1 MAQDSNK
8 VFDIVALGE
17 AMVEFNQATPGEP
30 NYRQGFGG
38 DTSNAVI
45 AASRQGART
54 AYLSRV
60 GDDSFGAML
69 LALWR
74 EEGVDTSAVRR
85 DAGASTGLYFV
96 NHGPDGHA
104 FSYLRAGSAASRMQ
118 AQAMDLDV
126 VASAQWLHVSA
137 ISQAISASA
146 CDTVFA
152 AIERARAAGTQVSY
166 DPNLRLALWPMA
178 RARAIIC
185 STIGMTDL
193 FMPSLDEAV
202 ALAGTDDVETVFAW
216 CRTQGARSVVLKC
229 GPKGSWYA
237 DAGAAPQLVAGYPV
251 EAVDATGAGD
261 CFDGSLLAR
270 LAAGDTLGEAVRY
283 ANVSAALSTLGH
295 GAVAPIPVAE
305 RVRAAL
311 NTSVQA

>member
-1 MAQDSNK
+1 MNRKYD
-8 VFDIVALGE
+8 VVALGE
-17 AMVEFNQATPGEP
+17 AMVEFNQTTPRDT

-54 AYLSRV
+54 AYLSCV

-69 LALWR
+69 LQLWR
-74 EEGVDTSAVRR
+74 AEGVDTSAVACDP
-85 DAGASTGLYFV
+85 DAPTGLYFV

-104 FSYLRAGSAASRMQ
+104 FSYLRAGSAASRMRPQ
-118 AQAMDLDV
+118 SMDMDI
-126 VASAQWLHVSA
+126 VASARWLHVSA

-152 AIERARAAGTQVSY
+152 AIERARAAGTHVSY
-166 DPNLRLALWPMA
+166 DPNLRLALWPLA

-185 STIGMTDL
+185 ATLGMTDL
-193 FMPSLDEAV
+193 FMPSVDEAV
-202 ALAGTDDVETVFAW
+202 ALAGTDDVDTVFAW
-216 CRTQGARSVVLKC
+216 CRAHGARAVVLKC
-229 GPKGSWYA
+229 GPKGAWYA
-237 DAGAAPQLVAGYPV
+237 QGDAAPQLAAGYPV

-270 LAAGDTLGEAVRY
+270 LAAGDTLGDAVRY
-283 ANVSAALSTLGH
+283 ANVSAALSTQGH
-295 GAVAPIPVAE
+295 GAVAPIPTAAQ
-305 RVRAAL
+305 VRAAL
-311 NTSVQA
+311 A

>member
-1 MAQDSNK
+1 MAKD
-8 VFDIVALGE
+8 FDIVALGE
-17 AMVEFNQATPGEP
+17 AMVEFNQATPGEA

-60 GDDSFGAML
+60 GDDRFGAML
-69 LALWR
+69 LDLWR
-74 EEGVDTSAVRR
+74 AEGVDASAVAR
-85 DAGASTGLYFV
+85 DPDAPTGLYFV

-104 FSYLRAGSAASRMQ
+104 FSYLRAGSAASRMRPGN
-118 AQAMDLDV
+118 MDLSA
-126 VASAQWLHVSA
+126 VAATRWLHVSG

-152 AIERARAAGTQVSY
+152 AIDAARAAGARVSF
-166 DPNLRLALWPMA
+166 DPNLRLALWPLA
-178 RARAIIC
+178 RARAVIRA
-185 STIGMTDL
+185 TIGMTDL

-202 ALAGTDDVETVFAW
+202 ALAGTDDVETMFAW
-216 CRTQGARSVVLKC
+216 CRAQGARSVVLKC
-229 GPKGSWYA
+229 GPVGAWYA
-237 DAGAAPQLVAGYPV
+237 EADAAPRLMAGYPV
-251 EAVDATGAGD
+251 QAVDATGAGD

-270 LAAGDTLGEAVRY
+270 LAAGDALADAVRY

-295 GAVAPIPVAE
+295 GAVAPIPTAE

-311 NTSVQA
+311 G

>member
-1 MAQDSNK
+1 MAKDFEK
-8 VFDIVALGE
+8 RFDIVALGE

-60 GDDSFGAML
+60 GDDTFGGML
-69 LALWR
+69 LDLWR
-74 EEGVDTSAVRR
+74 AEGVDVSAVAR
-85 DAGASTGLYFV
+85 DADSPTGLYFV

-104 FSYLRAGSAASRMQ
+104 FSYLRAGSAASRMHPRS
-118 AQAMDLDV
+118 MDLSPIE
-126 VASAQWLHVSA
+126 SARWLHVSG

-152 AIERARAAGTQVSY
+152 AIDIARRAGVKVSF
-166 DPNLRLALWPMA
+166 DPNLRLSLWPLA
-178 RARAIIC
+178 RARAVMGA
-185 STIGMTDL
+185 TVGMTDL

-202 ALAGTDDVETVFAW
+202 ALAGTDDVETMFAW
-216 CRTQGARSVVLKC
+216 CRAQGARSVVLKT
-229 GPKGSWYA
+229 GPKGAWYA
-237 DAGAAPQLVAGYPV
+237 GEGEAPRLAAGYPV
-251 EAVDATGAGD
+251 QAVDATGAGD

-270 LAAGDTLGEAVRY
+270 LAAGDALGDAVRY
-283 ANVSAALSTLGH
+283 ANVSAALSTQGH
-295 GAVAPIPVAE
+295 GAVAPIPGAAQ
-305 RVRAAL
+305 VRAAL
-311 NTSVQA
+311 G

>member
-1 MAQDSNK
+1 LAKESNK

-60 GDDSFGAML
+60 GADSFGGML

-74 EEGVDTSAVRR
+74 DEGVDASAVQR
-85 DAGASTGLYFV
+85 DPDAPTGLYFV
-96 NHGPDGHA
+96 EHGPDGHA

-118 AQAMDLDV
+118 PKTMDLDI
-126 VASAQWLHVSA
+126 VASARWLHISA
-137 ISQAISASA
+137 ISQAISVGA

-152 AIERARAAGTQVSY
+152 AIERARAAGTQVSF
-166 DPNLRLALWPMA
+166 DPNLRLALWPLA

-185 STIGMTDL
+185 ATIGMTDL

-202 ALAGTDDVETVFAW
+202 ALAGTDEVETVFAW
-216 CRTQGARSVVLKC
+216 CRAQGARSVVLKC
-229 GPKGSWYA
+229 GPKGAWYA
-237 DAGAAPQLVAGYPV
+237 EGEAAPRLAAGYPV

-270 LAAGDTLGEAVRY
+270 LAAGDALGDAVRY
-283 ANVSAALSTLGH
+283 ANVSAALSTQGH
-295 GAVAPIPVAE
+295 GAVAPIPT
-305 RVRAAL
+305 AAQVHTAM